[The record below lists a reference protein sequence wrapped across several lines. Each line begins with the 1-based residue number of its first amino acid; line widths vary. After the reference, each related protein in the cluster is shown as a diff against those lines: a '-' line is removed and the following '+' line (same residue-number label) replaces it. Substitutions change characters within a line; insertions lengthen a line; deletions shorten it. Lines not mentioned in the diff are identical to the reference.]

1 MSQVTNGMQA
11 ALYRQMV
18 YTGIDTLACFL
29 FCFVLFF
36 NQQAKIDVYILV
48 FFFLNFKNT
57 FNIFTFYFLICGETK
72 ESFVTCENYMISKF
86 QCHKESFI
94 GTQTLSFATA

>member
-48 FFFLNFKNT
+48 FFLNLKIRLIFLHF
-57 FNIFTFYFLICGETK
+57 IFLICGETK